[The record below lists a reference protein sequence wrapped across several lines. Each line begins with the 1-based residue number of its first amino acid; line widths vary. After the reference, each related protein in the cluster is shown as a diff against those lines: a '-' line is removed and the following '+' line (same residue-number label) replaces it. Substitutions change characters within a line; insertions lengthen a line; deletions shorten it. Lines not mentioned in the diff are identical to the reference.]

1 MTGNKREEKRYY
13 RHSGYPGGLRSR
25 TLDGDARAPPGGG
38 HPQGRQGHAAP
49 QPARP
54 RAAAQ
59 AQGLRRARIIRT
71 PPRSPSRWR
80 CTPDA
85 RGTRRRGPGAGGER
99 TPAAEEAGAR
109 GRGRREPGE
118 ALAEAGAE
126 PEEPEAEEPAA
137 EEPAEAEEPAAEEPD
152 GRQLPPEEPAA
163 PRRRSAEASADADA
177 EPAAEGRGRGRRG
190 ERAPARAARSA
201 SARQRP
207 EEEVIPGAHL
217 EPDLVLEE
225 EQRAAERVRRVRRRP
240 TTPPRSR
247 RRGAADGAPAPSPS
261 PWPTSRSTL
270 AADARYA
277 ATGKRKSAVARVI
290 LKPGEGTY
298 TVNGRHLDEYFPR
311 VRLQRMARQPLEA
324 AGYQNRMDVV
334 ARIHGGGVSAQATA
348 LRHGIA
354 RALVEADP
362 ALRGELKRRGYLT
375 RDPRVK
381 ERKKAGL
388 KKARKRPQFSK
399 R

>member
-1 MTGNKREEKRYY
+1 MSEERDDLPQEPESGAPEEEPRESEAV
-13 RHSGYPGGLRSR
+13 GPEIEGMEDLVAQ
-25 TLDGDARAPPGGG
+25 TGGG
-38 HPQGRQGHAAP
+38 
-49 QPARP
+49 
-54 RAAAQ
+54 Q
-59 AQGLRRARIIRT
+59 A
-71 PPRSPSRWR
+71 
-80 CTPDA
+80 
-85 RGTRRRGPGAGGER
+85 
-99 TPAAEEAGAR
+99 
-109 GRGRREPGE
+109 
-118 ALAEAGAE
+118 
-126 PEEPEAEEPAA
+126 EEPEGEEPAA
-137 EEPAEAEEPAAEEPD
+137 EESADEGEAPAGEPASEPVAEEPAADQPAE
-152 GRQLPPEEPAA
+152 GEPASDA
-163 PRRRSAEASADADA
+163 AAAEERAERERRS
-177 EPAAEGRGRGRRG
+177 RRDRRKD
-190 ERAPARAARSA
+190 E
-201 SARQRP
+201 P
-207 EEEVIPGAHL
+207 EEEVIPGMHL

-225 EQRAAERVRRVRRRP
+225 A
-240 TTPPRSR
+240 PREESEF
-247 RRGAADGAPAPSPS
+247 GQYADAADYEGPEGADEDAATEAPAEPEPVVHT
-261 PWPTSRSTL
+261 PLDL
-270 AADARYA
+270 AADARYN

-298 TVNGRHLDEYFPR
+298 SVNGRHLDEYFPR

-324 AGYQNRMDVV
+324 AGYQTRMDVV

>member
-1 MTGNKREEKRYY
+1 MAEERDDVPQEPESGAPEEEARESEAI
-13 RHSGYPGGLRSR
+13 GPEIEGMEDLVAQ
-25 TLDGDARAPPGGG
+25 TGGG
-38 HPQGRQGHAAP
+38 
-49 QPARP
+49 
-54 RAAAQ
+54 Q
-59 AQGLRRARIIRT
+59 A
-71 PPRSPSRWR
+71 
-80 CTPDA
+80 
-85 RGTRRRGPGAGGER
+85 
-99 TPAAEEAGAR
+99 
-109 GRGRREPGE
+109 
-118 ALAEAGAE
+118 
-126 PEEPEAEEPAA
+126 EEPEGEEPAA
-137 EEPAEAEEPAAEEPD
+137 EESADEGEAPAGEPASEPVAEEPAADQPAE
-152 GRQLPPEEPAA
+152 GEPASDA
-163 PRRRSAEASADADA
+163 AAAEERAERERRS
-177 EPAAEGRGRGRRG
+177 RRDRRKD
-190 ERAPARAARSA
+190 E
-201 SARQRP
+201 P
-207 EEEVIPGAHL
+207 EEEVIPGMHL

-225 EQRAAERVRRVRRRP
+225 A
-240 TTPPRSR
+240 PREESEF
-247 RRGAADGAPAPSPS
+247 GQYADAADYEGPEGADEDAATEAPAEPEQPVVHT
-261 PWPTSRSTL
+261 PLDL
-270 AADARYA
+270 AADARYN

-298 TVNGRHLDEYFPR
+298 SVNGRHLDEYFPR

-324 AGYQNRMDVV
+324 AGYQTRMDVV